1 MCGTLGPSRI
11 QPMDATNETGIRAS
25 LHTLDNEELQEMSDQ
40 LSKFINVLIGRQVV
54 IEEVILERLEASFAK

>member
-11 QPMDATNETGIRAS
+11 QPMDATNENCIRAS

-40 LSKFINVLIGRQVV
+40 LTKFINVLIGRQVV

>member
-1 MCGTLGPSRI
+1 
-11 QPMDATNETGIRAS
+11 MDATNEHRIRAS
-25 LHTLDNEELQEMSDQ
+25 LHSLDNEELQEMSDQ